1 MAPRPSSAL
10 CVPPAALPP
19 PVATPPEGTWLTC
32 PDPEPLPLLVPLFPD
47 KDGYCRLCWQQA
59 RYEAKLAGG
68 LKRGAVGVLA
78 AAGTLECHQLFFDR
92 MKVRRTASPVRRY
105 G

>member
-1 MAPRPSSAL
+1 M
-10 CVPPAALPP
+10 
-19 PVATPPEGTWLTC
+19 LT
-32 PDPEPLPLLVPLFPD
+32 V

-59 RYEAKLAGG
+59 RYEAQLAGG

-92 MKVRRTASPVRRY
+92 MQVRRAEFVKVDEA
-105 G
+105 GGCLGG